1 MQRFLPILKRILS
14 KFLKRT
20 LVYKASLARCFFI
33 SGMSV
38 ARILWEYVEGLIYL
52 TDENNQ

>member
-1 MQRFLPILKRILS
+1 ML
-14 KFLKRT
+14 
-20 LVYKASLARCFFI
+20 FFI

>member
-1 MQRFLPILKRILS
+1 MRD
-14 KFLKRT
+14 
-20 LVYKASLARCFFI
+20 AFFI

-52 TDENNQ
+52 ADENNQ